1 MKTAFKTYLSLFFVL
16 VLNAFASLQ
25 ANSVISSITEDV
37 AFSNFNASKISIES
51 TDSYSNTTA
60 NYSPLTKETDKDL
73 LFDVIEISEG
83 EEDEL
88 SSRYKASFK
97 DYLEILLIYAKLF
110 ENTSD
115 LQNNNYS
122 PQSAINEPSLRLHI
136 QFQVFII

>member
-16 VLNAFASLQ
+16 VLNVFASLQ
-25 ANSVISSITEDV
+25 ANNVISSITEV
-37 AFSNFNASKISIES
+37 AACSNLNASKVSIES
-51 TDSYSNTTA
+51 TDSNATA
-60 NYSPLTKETDKDL
+60 NYSPLTKDTDKDL
-73 LFDVIEISEG
+73 LFDIIEISEG

-110 ENTSD
+110 ENASD
-115 LQNNNYS
+115 LQKNNYR
-122 PQSAINEPSLRLHI
+122 PQSAINDPSLRLHI

>member
-37 AFSNFNASKISIES
+37 AFSNFNASKVSIES

-110 ENTSD
+110 ENTSN
-115 LQNNNYS
+115 LQNNNYC

>member
-37 AFSNFNASKISIES
+37 AFSNFNASKVSIES

-60 NYSPLTKETDKDL
+60 NYSALTKETDKDL

-110 ENTSD
+110 ENTSN
-115 LQNNNYS
+115 LQNNN
-122 PQSAINEPSLRLHI
+122 
-136 QFQVFII
+136 